1 MSKFSGDRGH
11 QAFRILQVAFVVA
24 PILAGFDK
32 FFYLMTNWSI
42 YLSPMAL
49 KVIAGHDR
57 AFFAI
62 VGVVE
67 IIAGLGV
74 LFKPRLF
81 AYVVSAWL
89 LLIVLNLLM
98 TGHHF
103 DIALRDIGLML
114 GALALGKLAQKY
126 DV

>member
-49 KVIAGHDR
+49 KVIDGHDR

-67 IIAGLGV
+67 IIAGLGI

>member
-1 MSKFSGDRGH
+1 MFKFSGDRAH
-11 QAFRILQVAFVVA
+11 QAFRVLQVAFVVA

-32 FFYLMTNWSI
+32 FFYLLTNWSA
-42 YLSPMAL
+42 YLSPMAMR
-49 KVIAGHDR
+49 VVDGHDR

-74 LFKPRLF
+74 LFRPRIF

-89 LLIVLNLLM
+89 LLIVVNLLM
-98 TGHHF
+98 TGQYF
-103 DIALRDIGLML
+103 DVALRDVGLML
-114 GALALGKLAQKY
+114 SAFALGKLAQKY
-126 DV
+126 DA

>member
-11 QAFRILQVAFVVA
+11 QAFRILQVAFVAA

-49 KVIAGHDR
+49 KVIDGHDR

>member
-1 MSKFSGDRGH
+1 
-11 QAFRILQVAFVVA
+11 
-24 PILAGFDK
+24 
-32 FFYLMTNWSI
+32 
-42 YLSPMAL
+42 
-49 KVIAGHDR
+49 
-57 AFFAI
+57 
-62 VGVVE
+62 VVE
-67 IIAGLGV
+67 IIAGLGI

>member
-1 MSKFSGDRGH
+1 MSKFSGDRAF

-32 FFYLMTNWSI
+32 FLYMLADWSA
-42 YLSPMAL
+42 YLSPMAMRL
-49 KVIAGHDR
+49 LDGHDR
-57 AFFAI
+57 AFFGI

-74 LFKPRLF
+74 LFRPRIF
-81 AYVVSAWL
+81 AYVVSVWL
-89 LLIVLNLLM
+89 LLIVVNLLM
-98 TGHHF
+98 TGHYF

-114 GALALGKLAQKY
+114 SAFALGKLAQKY
-126 DV
+126 DA